1 LTKDFI
7 YIILSPTTQTNIRRA
22 SKMTTDKKEVPKD
35 KKVVPLTEED
45 KQWFNAS
52 LETYRII
59 MRQMFRIKKGGQV
72 K

>member
-1 LTKDFI
+1 
-7 YIILSPTTQTNIRRA
+7 
-22 SKMTTDKKEVPKD
+22 MTTDKKEVPKD